1 MMLDEA
7 VTGGNKY
14 AEIPMDDLKA
24 FVNDFPALLWRIEI
38 TRSRIEFL
46 NDYSI
51 DKLGDD
57 TRLFLKNIKFRNK
70 ILLDEDAHLLEG
82 FMESVKEG
90 VTASTVFRV
99 HNREGG
105 VVWLKLTG
113 ATNSRDPRYYYG
125 YLLDVTDTVRVIRSI
140 VDKDVELQI
149 MIEDSDTPV
158 LLVDVDDGSVLKA
171 NGKMADLFGRS
182 CKELEK
188 GVFCD
193 LLTRS
198 MNKVALRMCEE
209 VPFSRKWIG
218 KLEYLTAKGVVV
230 AETVVRYVVY
240 DGRKFL
246 RVALLNPELVQ
257 QAVDTVGLS
266 EPGSD
271 FFLAKAMEGVDDIG
285 EIMHL
290 ALESHMI
297 DGKYDGIM
305 FSDIQKRRNKV
316 VVYGAGEP
324 FETMPQGEVFSY
336 KGTIAEDIERYG
348 LDHLVVDDT
357 QDSIKPIDWALFIPR
372 GIRSYFAKPYYVR
385 GALRTV
391 LIICSTEPSRFSG
404 RGEGAFDSLFEPM
417 ANAAKAWRR
426 QKRQGG

>member
-7 VTGGNKY
+7 VTGGKKY
-14 AEIPMDDLKA
+14 ADIPIDDLKA

-57 TRLFLKNIKFRNK
+57 TRLFLKNVKFRSK
-70 ILLDEDAHLLEG
+70 ILLEEDAHLLDG
-82 FMESVKEG
+82 FMEAVKEG
-90 VTASTVFRV
+90 ATASTVFRV
-99 HNREGG
+99 HNRAGG

-125 YLLDVTDTVRVIRSI
+125 YLLDVSDTVRVIRSI

-149 MIEDSDTPV
+149 MIEDCDTPV
-158 LLVDVDDGSVLKA
+158 MLVNVDDGSVLKVNA
-171 NGKMADLFGRS
+171 KLVELFGGS
-182 CKELEK
+182 SKNLESRK
-188 GVFCD
+188 FCE
-193 LLTRS
+193 LLTKS
-198 MNKVALRMCEE
+198 MGKAARRMREE
-209 VPFSRKWIG
+209 VPFSRKWTG
-218 KLEYLTAKGVVV
+218 KLEYLTSKGVVV
-230 AETVVRYVVY
+230 AETIVRYVVQG
-240 DGRKFL
+240 DRRFL
-246 RVALLNPELVQ
+246 RVALLGPELLQ
-257 QAVDTVGLS
+257 QTADVDGIS
-266 EPGSD
+266 EPGEGFS
-271 FFLAKAMEGVDDIG
+271 LSKAIQGIGDIG
-285 EIMHL
+285 EIMRS
-290 ALESHMI
+290 ALESNMI

-305 FSDIQKRRNKV
+305 FSDIQMRKNKV
-316 VVYGAGEP
+316 VVYGAGDP
-324 FETMPQGEVFSY
+324 FDTMPQGEVFSY

-391 LIICSTEPSRFSG
+391 LIICSTEPARFSG
-404 RGEGAFDSLFEPM
+404 KPADGFDPLFDPLAE
-417 ANAAKAWRR
+417 AAKTWRR
-426 QKRQGG
+426 RKRLGK